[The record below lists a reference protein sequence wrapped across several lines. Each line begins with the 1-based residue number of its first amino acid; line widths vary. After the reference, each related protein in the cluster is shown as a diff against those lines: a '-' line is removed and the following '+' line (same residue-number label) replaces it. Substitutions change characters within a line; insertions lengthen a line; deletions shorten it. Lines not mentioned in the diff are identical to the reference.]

1 MSNQSKDK
9 ETAMDKALTTPVDAA
24 VETAVADSKRK
35 QGMLVD
41 MADSVRLF
49 WRLMRD
55 RDVPLYL
62 KAFPVAA
69 LVYLIWPLDLITD
82 FAPFLGQ
89 LDDLTA
95 ILVSLRV
102 FTSLAPAHVVEKH
115 RAALRAARS
124 ISGDPEI
131 EDAIKF

>member
-1 MSNQSKDK
+1 
-9 ETAMDKALTTPVDAA
+9 MDKALTTTVESA
-24 VETAVADSKRK
+24 VASAVADSKHK
-35 QGMLVD
+35 QGLLIGMV
-41 MADSVRLF
+41 DSVRLF

-55 RDVPLYL
+55 GEVPLYL

-102 FTSLAPAHVVEKH
+102 FNSLAPAHVVEKH
-115 RAALRAARS
+115 RAALRDARA

-131 EDAIKF
+131 EEAIIIDAE

>member
-1 MSNQSKDK
+1 MN
-9 ETAMDKALTTPVDAA
+9 KALTTTVDSA
-24 VETAVADSKRK
+24 VESAVADSKRK
-35 QGMLVD
+35 QGLLID

-55 RDVPLYL
+55 GDVPFYL
-62 KAFPVAA
+62 KAFPLAA

-102 FTSLAPAHVVEKH
+102 FISLAPAHVVEKH
-115 RAALRAARS
+115 RADLRAARS
-124 ISGDPEI
+124 ISGDANV
-131 EDAIKF
+131 EDAIIIDVD